1 MSRKSSGARPRPHLS
16 DSRTRE
22 AHSASEAQP
31 TDVLCGAVASDSQP
45 SVGPTDTTIVAG
57 FRLAEYNTVR
67 TEWLASR
74 DAQQSTLQWTLAAL
88 SVLLAATVGTSLRT
102 GQPVVYI
109 GLAGVIVAAATFSQA
124 IWFGEVMRM
133 ERAALYLRGF
143 ELALSDE
150 FTDASSLPPLLWE
163 RWRGYVKKTHDPDS
177 GPAPLWVAKAAP
189 SIIGSFALYGLISVA
204 GLAILVV
211 AAADTTIPHHD
222 RIFAIV
228 MVIVAAV
235 LYFGATAYLGR
246 EALRIKDVSDKPALL
261 DTFVAEATNI
271 ESQADS

>member
-1 MSRKSSGARPRPHLS
+1 MA
-16 DSRTRE
+16 E
-22 AHSASEAQP
+22 
-31 TDVLCGAVASDSQP
+31 
-45 SVGPTDTTIVAG
+45 

-88 SVLLAATVGTSLRT
+88 SVLLAATVGTSLRA

-109 GLAGVIVAAATFSQA
+109 GLAGVIVAASTFSQA

-143 ELALSDE
+143 ELALSDQL
-150 FTDASSLPPLLWE
+150 TDASSLPPLLWE
-163 RWRGYVKKTHDPDS
+163 RWRGYVKRHHDPDS

-222 RIFAIV
+222 RMFAIV
-228 MVIVAAV
+228 MVIVAAA
-235 LYFGATAYLGR
+235 LYFGATAYLGK
-246 EALRIKDVSDKPALL
+246 EALRIKFVSDKPVLL
-261 DTFVAEATNI
+261 ETFVEEAKNI
-271 ESQADS
+271 ED